1 MNIKVMENDLHTQLS
16 ELHEGLA
23 EKMRV
28 DHKRDLP
35 LQELL
40 TNRWERAS
48 KLGWGEGSSVYQSA
62 VIIGEISVGENTW
75 VGPNVLLDGSAGLS
89 IGSNC
94 SISSGAQIYTHD
106 SVRRRIT
113 DGVCG
118 IERAPT
124 TIGDSCHIGSMTVI
138 SKGVTIGHHS
148 IVGAHSFLK
157 SDTPPYSVAY
167 GVPASVRGMIE
178 IDDGPDSGFTVK
190 RTSEETEIEQL
201 KRQISELKVRI
212 EEIEK

>member
-16 ELHEGLA
+16 ELYEGLA

-40 TNRWERAS
+40 TDRWERAS
-48 KLGWGEGSSVYQSA
+48 KLGWGEGSSVYQSV

-94 SISSGAQIYTHD
+94 SISSGVLLNRVCIFG
-106 SVRRRIT
+106 RR
-113 DGVCG
+113 
-118 IERAPT
+118 
-124 TIGDSCHIGSMTVI
+124 S
-138 SKGVTIGHHS
+138 
-148 IVGAHSFLK
+148 
-157 SDTPPYSVAY
+157 
-167 GVPASVRGMIE
+167 
-178 IDDGPDSGFTVK
+178 
-190 RTSEETEIEQL
+190 
-201 KRQISELKVRI
+201 
-212 EEIEK
+212 